1 MMMNAVRAYRM
12 NRYRYQYQYRSYQYY
27 QSDTYLYS
35 AYSSIPSLHPS
46 QKKTSN
52 NPNQSRIS
60 TPRTNPCHPSTYW
73 QQNETIRKPEIQL
86 PVTPCLS
93 FISWLRAMGI
103 GAEGRPF
110 ASLPT
115 FLLRSAVGCSL
126 SRWRACVLAYRQ
138 QHNRESRMPFAIRV
152 RVWTNDVPCLM
163 HQRTLFPPSCPSAP
177 KAFWGFL
184 CVLFPLFAPHSS
196 QTDGPGRM
204 RRTDTPRHDTPSPPA
219 TATQWAH
226 RPTTDEKDDD
236 DNALCHLESKGA
248 AQYSPAQPNPPKEKP
263 SSGKKE
269 Q

>member
-1 MMMNAVRAYRM
+1 
-12 NRYRYQYQYRSYQYY
+12 
-27 QSDTYLYS
+27 
-35 AYSSIPSLHPS
+35 
-46 QKKTSN
+46 
-52 NPNQSRIS
+52 
-60 TPRTNPCHPSTYW
+60 
-73 QQNETIRKPEIQL
+73 
-86 PVTPCLS
+86 
-93 FISWLRAMGI
+93 MGI

-115 FLLRSAVGCSL
+115 LLMRSAVGCSL

-163 HQRTLFPPSCPSAP
+163 RQSTHFPPSCPSAP

-248 AQYSPAQPNPPKEKP
+248 AQYSPAQPNPTHQKKSHQVERKNNKKNDKNRDKKGMIIMKEWT
-263 SSGKKE
+263 SE
-269 Q
+269 QKTKVGLPVNVVFNSMMQWDSNARLSAEPTAKVRAVGEVLDRLAVVGLVDRQ